1 MRELKV
7 KTDTSINF
15 LSLENSMGF
24 NIIGAVIGFV
34 IPAAE
39 RIVSAFIDHKFSK
52 EDKRNLPVK
61 VQEIRQDQRI
71 RLNFGI

>member
-1 MRELKV
+1 
-7 KTDTSINF
+7 
-15 LSLENSMGF
+15 MGF